1 MLPRDELIKRAEN
14 KEEISRVIDKAEQAI
29 KNWEV
34 VVTDF
39 LLASRSDRSTVTL
52 SKPDRS

>member
-39 LLASRSDRSTVTL
+39 YSPPVVIEAQSSLKT
-52 SKPDRS
+52 